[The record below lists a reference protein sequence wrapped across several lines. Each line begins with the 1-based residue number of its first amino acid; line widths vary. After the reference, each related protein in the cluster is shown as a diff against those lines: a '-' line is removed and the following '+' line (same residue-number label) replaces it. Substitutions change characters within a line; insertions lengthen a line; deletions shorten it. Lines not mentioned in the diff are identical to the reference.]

1 MGYNSKQVTLLGVCG
16 TGFGLSAIV
25 VGLRFFV
32 RTVLRP
38 NTLGW
43 DDWTMLFTFGV
54 AVAGTAV
61 EILMVE
67 YGVGQDMRDVNPENI
82 PMVAKLTLLN
92 SILSL
97 VGTMTVKVSICFFI
111 LRIVHLSSRTVK
123 WMVTIN
129 LTVLVPVTVA
139 TIIVDLIQCIPLDGY
154 WDKSVQTKCI
164 NPDTINVLLKTSSG
178 VGVATDF
185 LTAVI
190 PMVIVYRLQMHRYQK
205 RVVYGLLVLG
215 FLRINR
221 QNRINSMVAD
231 RLHKR

>member
-1 MGYNSKQVTLLGVCG
+1 
-16 TGFGLSAIV
+16 
-25 VGLRFFV
+25 
-32 RTVLRP
+32 
-38 NTLGW
+38 
-43 DDWTMLFTFGV
+43 
-54 AVAGTAV
+54 
-61 EILMVE
+61 
-67 YGVGQDMRDVNPENI
+67 MRDVNPENI

-178 VGVATDF
+178 E
-185 LTAVI
+185 
-190 PMVIVYRLQMHRYQK
+190 
-205 RVVYGLLVLG
+205 LLKIDPP
-215 FLRINR
+215 R
-221 QNRINSMVAD
+221 
-231 RLHKR
+231 